1 MAQNLLS
8 LEEAAAMLGI
18 STDEL
23 NRLREDREIFGV
35 RDGNTWKFKR
45 EEVER
50 YRDMNAGNSG
60 IGSGALDL
68 PVSLDDE
75 ESHEGDSVLLSNI
88 MLEGPSSSM
97 SSTVIGKAG
106 DLDDGDVDIQLGGE
120 DEDVQLGGEV
130 SDLQLAGDSGLSLI
144 PTDGGGMDSDLKL
157 VADDEPQA
165 SSPDQTTVQHQASG
179 DSDLEL
185 AADDDLSFSG
195 IGLADD
201 SSPKQPQV
209 APPAQAG
216 GESDLTLGGSSLALE
231 DDEFTLSDSTV
242 GGGLVEEGSPESTI
256 NLVEDDDAGDLVLG
270 GSGIG
275 SDIADSGIN
284 LAAAADSGLSLEEPL
299 GELGSDQALGAV
311 QELEEVS
318 DDDFLLTPML
328 EVEGDEADASGSQVI
343 ALDADEPFD
352 ENAATLLGEDIQGMD
367 MLGAAPAFGA
377 GAVPQPTM
385 GGPLAAPM
393 PATAPVLAEPE
404 GKYGLGS
411 VLGLAAVT
419 VVLAVSGIMM
429 YEMLIYMWSWESP
442 SPIVGTISKSLV
454 NLFEQ

>member
-35 RDGNTWKFKR
+35 RDGATWKFKR

-50 YRDMNAGNSG
+50 YRDMNASSSA
-60 IGSGALDL
+60 IGGSISDL
-68 PVSLDDE
+68 PITLDDDD
-75 ESHEGDSVLLSNI
+75 SREGDSVLLSNI

-120 DEDVQLGGEV
+120 DIQLGGEV

-157 VADDEPQA
+157 VADEPQSGA
-165 SSPDQTTVQHQASG
+165 ADEATVQYQASG

-195 IGLADD
+195 IGLAED
-201 SSPKQPQV
+201 SSPKQPKV
-209 APPAQAG
+209 APPE
-216 GESDLTLGGSSLALE
+216 GESDIALGGSNLALE
-231 DDEFTLSDSTV
+231 DDEFTLSDSTI

-318 DDDFLLTPML
+318 DDEFLLTPML

-352 ENAATLLGEDIQGMD
+352 ENAATLLGEDIQGME

-377 GAVPQPTM
+377 GPQPAM

-393 PATAPVLAEPE
+393 PTMAPAMAEPE

-411 VLGLAAVT
+411 ILGLTAVSL
-419 VVLAVSGIMM
+419 VLAVSGIMM
-429 YEMLIYMWSWESP
+429 YEMLIYMWSWENP
-442 SPIVGTISKSLV
+442 SPIVGNISKSLV